1 MSPALRIYILSLSE
15 EQLEMTGAMVVG
27 RMFECQRFMLW
38 LERMQRD
45 S

>member
-1 MSPALRIYILSLSE
+1 MSPALRIYIPSLSE

>member
-15 EQLEMTGAMVVG
+15 ERLEMTGAMVVG

-38 LERMQRD
+38 LEHMQRD